1 MAMPETLSRAALAA
15 VALCF
20 ALAAG
25 AQTYP
30 QKPVRIVVPYP
41 PGGTV
46 DLVARHLA
54 QQLGTQVG
62 QQIVVENRAGANGT
76 IGSDFVAKAAPDG
89 YTLLVQASIF
99 VINPLF
105 LKNVPYDVQRDFSP
119 ISNIGSVP
127 LLVTAHPS
135 VPAGSLR
142 EFVALVRA
150 NPDKYTFATTSFG
163 SAGHLTEEVIRRD
176 AGLSILIVPYKG
188 AGPALADIVGG
199 QVSAL
204 ADPLPSSYPHVKGG
218 RLKALAVT
226 SRERLAFMP
235 EVPTMAESGF
245 PGFEMLSWYGL
256 WGPRA
261 LPPDI
266 VDRLAAEVVRAVKSP
281 EMQEK
286 LASQGFLP
294 RGSTAPEFAAYIK
307 DEIAK
312 YAKIVKDANIKVD

>member
-1 MAMPETLSRAALAA
+1 MKRPVMLLCALA
-15 VALCF
+15 
-20 ALAAG
+20 LACG
-25 AQTYP
+25 AYAQYP
-30 QKPVRIVVPYP
+30 AKPARIVVPYP

-46 DLVARHLA
+46 DVVARNLA
-54 QQLGTQVG
+54 QQLTAQTG
-62 QQIVVENRAGANGT
+62 QQFVVDNRAGANGT

-105 LKNVPYDVQRDFSP
+105 LKTVPYDVQRDFTP
-119 ISNIGSVP
+119 VANIGSVP

-135 VPAGSLR
+135 VPAANLR

-150 NPDKYTFATTSFG
+150 NPDRYTFATTGLG
-163 SAGHLTEEVIRRD
+163 SAGHLTEEVIKRD
-176 AGLSILIVPYKG
+176 AGLQILIVPYKG
-188 AGPALADIVGG
+188 AGPALTDIVGG

-226 SRERLAFMP
+226 SRARIPFMP
-235 EVPTMAESGF
+235 DVPTMAESGF

-256 WGPRA
+256 WGP
-261 LPPDI
+261 PNMPKE
-266 VDRLAAEVVRAVKSP
+266 VVGRLAAETAKAVRSA
-281 EMQEK
+281 EMREK
-286 LASQGFLP
+286 LAAQGFIP
-294 RGSTAPEFAAYIK
+294 DGSGPAAFAAYVK

>member
-1 MAMPETLSRAALAA
+1 MKRLASILLSLALAG
-15 VALCF
+15 
-20 ALAAG
+20 AAQ
-25 AQTYP
+25 AQYP
-30 QKPVRIVVPYP
+30 AKPVRIVVPYP

-46 DLVARHLA
+46 DVVARNLA
-54 QQLGTQVG
+54 QQLTTQTG
-62 QQIVVENRAGANGT
+62 QQFIVDNRAGANGT
-76 IGSDFVAKAAPDG
+76 IGSDFVSKAAPDG

-105 LKNVPYDVQRDFSP
+105 LKNVPYDVQRDFTP
-119 ISNIGSVP
+119 VANIGSVP

-135 VPAGSLR
+135 VPAANLR

-150 NPDKYTFATTSFG
+150 NPDKYTFATTGLG
-163 SAGHLTEEVIRRD
+163 SAGHLTEEVIKRD
-176 AGLSILIVPYKG
+176 AGLAILIVPYKG
-188 AGPALADIVGG
+188 AGPALTDIVGG

-204 ADPLPSSYPHVKGG
+204 ADPLPSSFPHVKGG

-226 SRERLAFMP
+226 SRARIAFMP
-235 EVPTMAESGF
+235 DVPTMAESGF

-256 WGPRA
+256 WGPPGVPKDV
-261 LPPDI
+261 LE
-266 VDRLAAEVVRAVKSP
+266 RLAAETAKAAKSA

-286 LASQGFLP
+286 LAAQGFIP
-294 RGSTAPEFAAYIK
+294 DGSGPVPFAAYVR

>member
-1 MAMPETLSRAALAA
+1 MPGRLQRAA
-15 VALCF
+15 VAAIALSL

-30 QKPVRIVVPYP
+30 QKPVRVTVPYP

-54 QQLGTQVG
+54 QQMGTQVG
-62 QQIVVENRAGANGT
+62 QQIIVENRAGANGT
-76 IGSDFVAKAAPDG
+76 IGSDFVSKAAPDG
-89 YTLLVQASIF
+89 YTLLLQASIF

-105 LKNVPYDVQRDFSP
+105 LKNVPYDVQRDFAP
-119 ISNIGSVP
+119 VSNIGSVP

-135 VPAGSLR
+135 VPAASLR

-150 NPDKYTFATTSFG
+150 NPDKYTFATTGLG
-163 SAGHLTEEVIRRD
+163 SAGHLTEEVIKRD

-188 AGPALADIVGG
+188 AGPALTDIVGG

-226 SRERLAFMP
+226 SRERVAFMP
-235 EVPTMAESGF
+235 DVPTMAESGF

-256 WGPRA
+256 WGPPA
-261 LPPDI
+261 LPREI
-266 VDRLAAEVVRAVKSP
+266 VDRLASEVSRAVKSP

-286 LASQGFLP
+286 LAAQGFVP
-294 RGSTAPEFAAYIK
+294 KGSTAPEFAAYVK

>member
-1 MAMPETLSRAALAA
+1 MVLAL
-15 VALCF
+15 VF
-20 ALAAG
+20 AG
-25 AQTYP
+25 VVEAQYP
-30 QKPVRIVVPYP
+30 TKPVRIVVPYP

-46 DLVARHLA
+46 DVVARNLA
-54 QQLGTQVG
+54 QQLTVQTG
-62 QQIVVENRAGANGT
+62 QQFLVDNKAGANGT
-76 IGSDFVAKAAPDG
+76 IGSDFVSKAAPDG

-105 LKNVPYDVQRDFSP
+105 LKNVPYDVQRDFTAVA
-119 ISNIGSVP
+119 NIGSVP

-135 VPAGSLR
+135 VPASSLR

-150 NPDKYTFATTSFG
+150 NPDRYTFATTGLG
-163 SAGHLTEEVIRRD
+163 SAGHLTEEVIKRD
-176 AGLSILIVPYKG
+176 AGLAILIVPYKG
-188 AGPALADIVGG
+188 AGPALTDIVGG

-226 SRERLAFMP
+226 SRERIPFMP

-256 WGPRA
+256 WGPPG
-261 LPPDI
+261 LPKEV
-266 VDRLAAEVVRAVKSP
+266 VDRLAAETAKAVKST
-281 EMQEK
+281 EMREK
-286 LASQGFLP
+286 LAAQGFIP
-294 RGSTAPEFAAYIK
+294 DGSGSAAFAAYVK

-312 YAKIVKDANIKVD
+312 YAKIVKDANLKVD

>member
-1 MAMPETLSRAALAA
+1 MTGRPLRAAFAA
-15 VALCF
+15 LVLSWAF
-20 ALAAG
+20 AAG

-76 IGSDFVAKAAPDG
+76 IGSDFVSKASPDG

-105 LKNVPYDVQRDFSP
+105 LKNVPYDVQRDFAP

-135 VPAGSLR
+135 VPAANLR

-150 NPDKYTFATTSFG
+150 SPDKYTFATTGLG
-163 SAGHLTEEVIRRD
+163 SAGHLTEEVIKRD

-188 AGPALADIVGG
+188 AGPALTDLVGG
-199 QVSAL
+199 QVSAV

-226 SRERLAFMP
+226 SRERIAFMP
-235 EVPTMAESGF
+235 DVPTMAESGF

-256 WGPRA
+256 WGPPA
-261 LPPDI
+261 LPRDI
-266 VDRLAAEVVRAVKSP
+266 VDRLALEVAKAVKSP

-294 RGSTAPEFAAYIK
+294 KGSTAPEFAAYVK

-312 YAKIVKDANIKVD
+312 YARIVKDANIKVD

>member
-1 MAMPETLSRAALAA
+1 MPETLSRAALAA

>member
-1 MAMPETLSRAALAA
+1 MRRFASILLVLA
-15 VALCF
+15 F
-20 ALAAG
+20 AG
-25 AQTYP
+25 TVQAQYP
-30 QKPVRIVVPYP
+30 AKPVRIVVPYP

-46 DLVARHLA
+46 DVVARNLA
-54 QQLGTQVG
+54 QQLTAQTG
-62 QQIVVENRAGANGT
+62 QQFIVDNRAGANGT
-76 IGSDFVAKAAPDG
+76 IGSDFVSKAAPDG

-105 LKNVPYDVQRDFSP
+105 LKNVPYDVQRDFTP
-119 ISNIGSVP
+119 VANIGSVP

-135 VPAGSLR
+135 VPAANLR

-150 NPDKYTFATTSFG
+150 HPDKYTFATTGLG
-163 SAGHLTEEVIRRD
+163 SAGHLTEEVIKRD
-176 AGLSILIVPYKG
+176 AGLAILIVPYKG
-188 AGPALADIVGG
+188 AGPALTDIVGG

-204 ADPLPSSYPHVKGG
+204 ADPLPSSFPHVKGG
-218 RLKALAVT
+218 RLRALAVT
-226 SRERLAFMP
+226 SRARIAFMP

-256 WGPRA
+256 WAPPG
-261 LPPDI
+261 LPKD
-266 VDRLAAEVVRAVKSP
+266 VLDRLAAETAKAAKSA

-286 LASQGFLP
+286 LASQGFIP
-294 RGSTAPEFAAYIK
+294 DGSGSAAFAAYVK

>member
-1 MAMPETLSRAALAA
+1 MLGRPLRAAVAALA
-15 VALCF
+15 LFF

-54 QQLGTQVG
+54 QQVGTQVG

-76 IGSDFVAKAAPDG
+76 IGSDFVSKAAPDG

-105 LKNVPYDVQRDFSP
+105 LKNVPYDVQRDFTP

-135 VPAGSLR
+135 VPAANLR
-142 EFVALVRA
+142 EFVRLVRA

-163 SAGHLTEEVIRRD
+163 SAGHLTEEVIRRE
-176 AGLSILIVPYKG
+176 AGLAILIVPYKG
-188 AGPALADIVGG
+188 AGPALTDIVGG

-204 ADPLPSSYPHVKGG
+204 ADPLPSSYPHVKAG
-218 RLKALAVT
+218 RLRALAVT

-235 EVPTMAESGF
+235 DVPTMAESGF

-256 WGPRA
+256 WGPPA
-261 LPPDI
+261 LPRDV
-266 VDRLAAEVVRAVKSP
+266 VDRLAGEVTRAVQSP

-294 RGSTAPEFAAYIK
+294 KGSTAPELAAYVK

-312 YAKIVKDANIKVD
+312 YARIVRDANIKVD

>member
-1 MAMPETLSRAALAA
+1 MLLALA
-15 VALCF
+15 L
-20 ALAAG
+20 AG
-25 AQTYP
+25 AAHAQYP
-30 QKPVRIVVPYP
+30 AKPVRIVVPYP

-46 DLVARHLA
+46 DVVARNLA
-54 QQLGTQVG
+54 QQLTVQTG
-62 QQIVVENRAGANGT
+62 QQFIVDNRAGANGT
-76 IGSDFVAKAAPDG
+76 IGSDFVSKAAPDG

-105 LKNVPYDVQRDFSP
+105 LKNVPYDVQRGFTAVA
-119 ISNIGSVP
+119 NIGSVP

-135 VPAGSLR
+135 VPASNLR

-150 NPDKYTFATTSFG
+150 NPDRYTFATTGLG

-188 AGPALADIVGG
+188 AGPALTDIVGG

-226 SRERLAFMP
+226 SRERIAFMP

-256 WGPRA
+256 WGPPG
-261 LPPDI
+261 LPKDV
-266 VDRLAAEVVRAVKSP
+266 VDRLAAETAKAVKSA
-281 EMQEK
+281 EMREK
-286 LASQGFLP
+286 LASQGFIP
-294 RGSTAPEFAAYIK
+294 DGAGPAAFAAYVK

>member
-1 MAMPETLSRAALAA
+1 MKRIAAVLLALA
-15 VALCF
+15 F
-20 ALAAG
+20 AG
-25 AQTYP
+25 ASFAQYP
-30 QKPVRIVVPYP
+30 AKPVRIVVPYP

-46 DLVARHLA
+46 DVVARNLA
-54 QQLGTQVG
+54 QQLTVQTG
-62 QQIVVENRAGANGT
+62 QQFIVDNRAGANGT
-76 IGSDFVAKAAPDG
+76 IGSDFVSKAAPDG

-105 LKNVPYDVQRDFSP
+105 LKNVPYDVQRDFTP
-119 ISNIGSVP
+119 VANIGSVP

-135 VPAGSLR
+135 VPASNLR

-150 NPDKYTFATTSFG
+150 NPDKYSFAATGLG

-176 AGLSILIVPYKG
+176 AGLRILIVPYRG
-188 AGPALADIVGG
+188 AGPALTDIVGG

-204 ADPLPSSYPHVKGG
+204 ADPLPSSFPHVKGG

-226 SRERLAFMP
+226 SRERIPFMP

-256 WGPRA
+256 WGP
-261 LPPDI
+261 PGMPKDV
-266 VDRLAAEVVRAVKSP
+266 VDRLATEVAKAVKSA
-281 EMQEK
+281 EIQEK
-286 LASQGFLP
+286 LAAQGFIP
-294 RGSTAPEFAAYIK
+294 DGSGAAAFAAYVR

-312 YAKIVKDANIKVD
+312 YAKIVRDANIKVD

>member
-1 MAMPETLSRAALAA
+1 MKRFVSILLTLA
-15 VALCF
+15 F
-20 ALAAG
+20 AG
-25 AQTYP
+25 AVQAQYP
-30 QKPVRIVVPYP
+30 AKPVRIVVPYP

-46 DLVARHLA
+46 DVVARNLA
-54 QQLGTQVG
+54 QQLTVQTG
-62 QQIVVENRAGANGT
+62 QQFIVDNRAGANGT
-76 IGSDFVAKAAPDG
+76 IGSDFVSKAAPDG

-105 LKNVPYDVQRDFSP
+105 LKNVPYDVQRDFTP
-119 ISNIGSVP
+119 VANIGSVP

-135 VPAGSLR
+135 VPAANLR

-150 NPDKYTFATTSFG
+150 NPDKYTFATTGLG
-163 SAGHLTEEVIRRD
+163 SAGHLTEEVIKRD
-176 AGLSILIVPYKG
+176 AGLAILIVPYKG
-188 AGPALADIVGG
+188 AGPALTDIVGG

-204 ADPLPSSYPHVKGG
+204 ADALPSSFPHVKGG

-226 SRERLAFMP
+226 SRARIAFMP

-256 WGPRA
+256 WAPPG
-261 LPPDI
+261 LPKD
-266 VDRLAAEVVRAVKSP
+266 VLDRLAAETAKAAKSA

-286 LASQGFLP
+286 LASQGFIP
-294 RGSTAPEFAAYIK
+294 DGAGSAAFAAYVK

-312 YAKIVKDANIKVD
+312 YAKIVKDANLKVD

>member
-1 MAMPETLSRAALAA
+1 MSRRPLRAATAALAL
-15 VALCF
+15 LCAF
-20 ALAAG
+20 GAA

-54 QQLGTQVG
+54 QQVTTQVG

-76 IGSDFVAKAAPDG
+76 IGSEFVSKAPPDG

-105 LKNVPYDVQRDFSP
+105 LKNVPYDVQRDFAP
-119 ISNIGSVP
+119 VSNIGSVP

-135 VPAGSLR
+135 VPAANLR
-142 EFVALVRA
+142 EFVTLVRV
-150 NPDKYTFATTSFG
+150 NPDKYTFATTGLG
-163 SAGHLTEEVIRRD
+163 SAGHLTEEVIRRE
-176 AGLSILIVPYKG
+176 AGLALLIVPYKG
-188 AGPALADIVGG
+188 AGPALTDIVGG

-204 ADPLPSSYPHVKGG
+204 ADPLPSSYRHVTGG
-218 RLKALAVT
+218 RLRALAVT
-226 SRERLAFMP
+226 SRERVPFMP
-235 EVPTMAESGF
+235 DVPTMAESGF

-256 WGPRA
+256 WGPPA
-261 LPPDI
+261 LPREI
-266 VDRLAAEVVRAVKSP
+266 ADRLALEVSKAVKSP

-294 RGSTAPEFAAYIK
+294 KGSTAPEFAAYVK

>member
-1 MAMPETLSRAALAA
+1 MPGHFLRAAAAA
-15 VALCF
+15 VACF
-20 ALAAG
+20 LAIGAG

-30 QKPVRIVVPYP
+30 QKPVRIIVPYP

-105 LKNVPYDVQRDFSP
+105 LKNVPYDVQRDFAP
-119 ISNIGSVP
+119 VSNIGSVP

-135 VPAGSLR
+135 VPAANLR
-142 EFVALVRA
+142 DFVTLVRA
-150 NPDKYTFATTSFG
+150 SPDKYTFATTGLG
-163 SAGHLTEEVIRRD
+163 SAGHLTEEVIKRD

-188 AGPALADIVGG
+188 AGPALTDIVGG

-226 SRERLAFMP
+226 SRERVGFMP
-235 EVPTMAESGF
+235 DVPTMAESGF

-256 WGPRA
+256 WGPPA
-261 LPPDI
+261 LPRDI
-266 VDRLAAEVVRAVKSP
+266 VDRLALEVSKAVKSP

-294 RGSTAPEFAAYIK
+294 KGSTAPEFAAYVK

>member
-1 MAMPETLSRAALAA
+1 LLWTLAALA
-15 VALCF
+15 L
-20 ALAAG
+20 AG
-25 AQTYP
+25 AAHAQYP
-30 QKPVRIVVPYP
+30 VKPVRIVVPYP

-46 DLVARHLA
+46 DVVARNVA
-54 QQLGTQVG
+54 QQLTTQTG
-62 QQIVVENRAGANGT
+62 QQFLVDNRAGANGT
-76 IGSDFVAKAAPDG
+76 IGSDFVSKAASDG

-105 LKNVPYDVQRDFSP
+105 LKNVPYDVQRDFTAVA
-119 ISNIGSVP
+119 NIGSVP

-135 VPAGSLR
+135 VPAANLR

-150 NPDKYTFATTSFG
+150 NPDRYTFATTGLG
-163 SAGHLTEEVIRRD
+163 SAGHLTEEVIKRD

-188 AGPALADIVGG
+188 AGPALTDIVAGH
-199 QVSAL
+199 VSAL

-226 SRERLAFMP
+226 SRERIAFMP

-256 WGPRA
+256 WGPPG
-261 LPPDI
+261 LPKDV
-266 VDRLAAEVVRAVKSP
+266 VDRLAAETAKAAKSA
-281 EMQEK
+281 EMREK
-286 LASQGFLP
+286 LASQGFIP
-294 RGSTAPEFAAYIK
+294 DGSGPTAFAAYVK
-307 DEIAK
+307 NEIAK

>member
-1 MAMPETLSRAALAA
+1 MKRLASI
-15 VALCF
+15 LLF
-20 ALAAG
+20 LAFAG
-25 AQTYP
+25 AAQAQYP
-30 QKPVRIVVPYP
+30 LKPVRIVVPYP

-46 DLVARHLA
+46 DVVARNLA
-54 QQLGTQVG
+54 QQLTVQTG
-62 QQIVVENRAGANGT
+62 QQFIVDNRAGANGT
-76 IGSDFVAKAAPDG
+76 IGSDFVSKAAPDG

-105 LKNVPYDVQRDFSP
+105 LKNVPYDVQRDFTP
-119 ISNIGSVP
+119 VANIGSVP

-135 VPAGSLR
+135 VPAANLR

-150 NPDKYTFATTSFG
+150 NPDKYTFATTGLG
-163 SAGHLTEEVIRRD
+163 SAGHLTEEVIKRD
-176 AGLSILIVPYKG
+176 AGLQILIVPYKG
-188 AGPALADIVGG
+188 AGPALTDIVGG

-204 ADPLPSSYPHVKGG
+204 ADPLPSSFPHVKGG

-226 SRERLAFMP
+226 SRTRIASMP
-235 EVPTMAESGF
+235 DVPTMAESGF

-256 WGPRA
+256 WGPPG
-261 LPPDI
+261 LPKD
-266 VDRLAAEVVRAVKSP
+266 VLDRLAAGTAKAAKSA

-286 LASQGFLP
+286 LAAQGFIP
-294 RGSTAPEFAAYIK
+294 DGSGPAAFAAYVK

>member
-1 MAMPETLSRAALAA
+1 MPGRCFRAA
-15 VALCF
+15 VAAIALSL

-30 QKPVRIVVPYP
+30 AKPVRITVPYP

-54 QQLGTQVG
+54 QQMGTQVG

-76 IGSDFVAKAAPDG
+76 IGSDFVSKAAPDG

-105 LKNVPYDVQRDFSP
+105 LKNVPYDVQRDFAP
-119 ISNIGSVP
+119 VSNIGSVP

-135 VPAGSLR
+135 VPAANLR
-142 EFVALVRA
+142 DFVTLVRA
-150 NPDKYTFATTSFG
+150 NPDKYTFATTGLG
-163 SAGHLTEEVIRRD
+163 SAGHLTEEVIKRD
-176 AGLSILIVPYKG
+176 AGLAILIVPYKG
-188 AGPALADIVGG
+188 AGPALTDIVGG

-226 SRERLAFMP
+226 SRERVAFMP

-256 WGPRA
+256 WGPPA
-261 LPPDI
+261 LPREI
-266 VDRLAAEVVRAVKSP
+266 VDRLALEVSKAVRSP

-294 RGSTAPEFAAYIK
+294 KGSTAPEFAAYVK
-307 DEIAK
+307 EEIAK

>member
-1 MAMPETLSRAALAA
+1 
-15 VALCF
+15 
-20 ALAAG
+20 
-25 AQTYP
+25 
-30 QKPVRIVVPYP
+30 
-41 PGGTV
+41 
-46 DLVARHLA
+46 
-54 QQLGTQVG
+54 
-62 QQIVVENRAGANGT
+62 VVENRAGANGT

-312 YAKIVKDANIKVD
+312 YAKIVKEANIKVD

>member
-1 MAMPETLSRAALAA
+1 MKRFASILLSLA
-15 VALCF
+15 F
-20 ALAAG
+20 AG
-25 AQTYP
+25 AVQAQYP
-30 QKPVRIVVPYP
+30 AKPVRIVVPYP

-46 DLVARHLA
+46 DVVARNLA
-54 QQLGTQVG
+54 QQLTVQTG
-62 QQIVVENRAGANGT
+62 QQFIVDNRAGANGT
-76 IGSDFVAKAAPDG
+76 IGSDFVSKAAPDG

-105 LKNVPYDVQRDFSP
+105 LKNVPYDVQRDFTP
-119 ISNIGSVP
+119 VANIGSVP

-135 VPAGSLR
+135 VPAANLR

-150 NPDKYTFATTSFG
+150 NPDRYAFATTGLG
-163 SAGHLTEEVIRRD
+163 SAGHLTEEVIKRD
-176 AGLSILIVPYKG
+176 AGLAILIVPYKG
-188 AGPALADIVGG
+188 AGPALTDIVGG

-204 ADPLPSSYPHVKGG
+204 ADPLPSSFPHVKGG

-226 SRERLAFMP
+226 SRARIAFMP

-256 WGPRA
+256 WAPPG
-261 LPPDI
+261 LPKD
-266 VDRLAAEVVRAVKSP
+266 VLDRLAAETAKAAKSA

-286 LASQGFLP
+286 LASQGFIP
-294 RGSTAPEFAAYIK
+294 DGSGSAAFAAYVK

>member
-1 MAMPETLSRAALAA
+1 MQRVVTLLCAL
-15 VALCF
+15 VF
-20 ALAAG
+20 AGG
-25 AQTYP
+25 AYSQYP
-30 QKPVRIVVPYP
+30 AKPVRIVVPYP

-46 DLVARHLA
+46 DVVARMLA
-54 QQLGTQVG
+54 QQLTVQTG
-62 QQIVVENRAGANGT
+62 QQFIVDNRAGANGT
-76 IGSDFVAKAAPDG
+76 IGSDFVSKAAPDG

-105 LKNVPYDVQRDFSP
+105 LKNVPYDVQRDFTP
-119 ISNIGSVP
+119 VANIGSVP

-135 VPAGSLR
+135 VPAANLR

-150 NPDKYTFATTSFG
+150 SPDKYAFATTGLG

-176 AGLSILIVPYKG
+176 AGLQILIVPYKG
-188 AGPALADIVGG
+188 AGPALTDIVGG

-204 ADPLPSSYPHVKGG
+204 ADPLPSSFPHVKGG

-226 SRERLAFMP
+226 SRNRIAFMP
-235 EVPTMAESGF
+235 DVPTMAESGF

-256 WGPRA
+256 WGPPR
-261 LPPDI
+261 LPKD
-266 VDRLAAEVVRAVKSP
+266 VLDRLAAETAKAAKSP

-286 LASQGFLP
+286 LAAQGFIP
-294 RGSTAPEFAAYIK
+294 DGSGPVAFAAYVR

-312 YAKIVKDANIKVD
+312 YAKIVQDANIKID

>member
-1 MAMPETLSRAALAA
+1 MPGRPLRTAFAAL
-15 VALCF
+15 VFSC

-76 IGSDFVAKAAPDG
+76 IGSDFVSKASPDG

-105 LKNVPYDVQRDFSP
+105 LKNVPYDVQRDFAP

-135 VPAGSLR
+135 VPAANLR

-150 NPDKYTFATTSFG
+150 SPDKYTFATTGLG
-163 SAGHLTEEVIRRD
+163 SAGHLTEEVIKRD

-188 AGPALADIVGG
+188 AGPALTDIVGG

-226 SRERLAFMP
+226 SRERIAFMP
-235 EVPTMAESGF
+235 DVPTMAESGF

-256 WGPRA
+256 WGPPA
-261 LPPDI
+261 LPRDI
-266 VDRLAAEVVRAVKSP
+266 VDRLALEVAKAVKSP

-294 RGSTAPEFAAYIK
+294 KGSTAPDFAAYVK

-312 YAKIVKDANIKVD
+312 YARIVKDAKIKVD

>member
-1 MAMPETLSRAALAA
+1 MPGRCFRAATAAIALLLA
-15 VALCF
+15 LG
-20 ALAAG
+20 AG

-30 QKPVRIVVPYP
+30 QKPVRITVPYP

-54 QQLGTQVG
+54 QQMGTQVG

-76 IGSDFVAKAAPDG
+76 IGSDFVSKAAPDG

-105 LKNVPYDVQRDFSP
+105 LKNVPYDVQRDFAP
-119 ISNIGSVP
+119 VSNIGSVP

-135 VPAGSLR
+135 VPAANLR

-163 SAGHLTEEVIRRD
+163 SAGHLTEEVIKRD

-188 AGPALADIVGG
+188 AGPALTDIVGG

-256 WGPRA
+256 WGPPA
-261 LPPDI
+261 LPREI
-266 VDRLAAEVVRAVKSP
+266 VDRLALEVSKAVKSP

-294 RGSTAPEFAAYIK
+294 RGSTAPEFAAYVK

>member
-1 MAMPETLSRAALAA
+1 MQRSFWMLAALA
-15 VALCF
+15 L
-20 ALAAG
+20 AG
-25 AQTYP
+25 AAHAQYP
-30 QKPVRIVVPYP
+30 VKPVRIVVPYP

-46 DLVARHLA
+46 DVVARNLA
-54 QQLGTQVG
+54 QQLATQTG
-62 QQIVVENRAGANGT
+62 QQFIVDNRAGANGT
-76 IGSDFVAKAAPDG
+76 IGSDFVSKAARDG

-105 LKNVPYDVQRDFSP
+105 LKNVPYDVQRDFTAVA
-119 ISNIGSVP
+119 NIGSVP

-135 VPAGSLR
+135 VPAGNLR

-150 NPDKYTFATTSFG
+150 HPDRYTFATTGLG

-188 AGPALADIVGG
+188 AGPALTDIVAGH
-199 QVSAL
+199 VSAL

-226 SRERLAFMP
+226 SRERMAFMP
-235 EVPTMAESGF
+235 DVPTMAESGF

-256 WGPRA
+256 WGPPG
-261 LPPDI
+261 LPKDV
-266 VDRLAAEVVRAVKSP
+266 VDRLAAETAKAVKSA
-281 EMQEK
+281 ELRDQ
-286 LASQGFLP
+286 LAAQGFIP
-294 RGSTAPEFAAYIK
+294 DGSGPAAFAAYVK
-307 DEIAK
+307 NEIAK

>member
-1 MAMPETLSRAALAA
+1 MFRRILHAATTALA
-15 VALCF
+15 LSC

-54 QQLGTQVG
+54 QQVGSQVG
-62 QQIVVENRAGANGT
+62 QQVLVENRAGANGT
-76 IGSDFVAKAAPDG
+76 IGSDFVSKAPPDG

-105 LKNVPYDVQRDFSP
+105 LKNVPYDVQRDFTAV
-119 ISNIGSVP
+119 SNVGSVP

-135 VPAGSLR
+135 VPATNLR
-142 EFVALVRA
+142 DFVTLVRA

-188 AGPALADIVGG
+188 AGPALTDIVGG

-204 ADPLPSSYPHVKGG
+204 ADPLPSSYPHVRGG
-218 RLKALAVT
+218 RLRALAVT
-226 SRERLAFMP
+226 SRARIPFLP
-235 EVPTMAESGF
+235 DVPTMAESGF

-256 WGPRA
+256 WGP
-261 LPPDI
+261 PGMPKDV
-266 VDRLAAEVVRAVKSP
+266 VDRLAAETARAVKSG

-286 LASQGFLP
+286 LAAQGFIP
-294 RGSTAPEFAAYIK
+294 DGSGSAAFTAYVK

-312 YAKIVKDANIKVD
+312 YAKIVRDANIKVD